1 MIFIKVIFL
10 DFDGVLNGYNRK
22 INFIFKIAR
31 KFHFIK
37 FLNSIY
43 DVFGI
48 RTFKVFLL
56 KLICIFTNCK
66 VVLSSSWRNAYYIP
80 YKKNG
85 TRGKE
90 LIRKFKFFHIPV
102 IGKTPKAINGK
113 RELEIKE
120 YLEKHKDIK
129 NFIILDD
136 ESFDI
141 KEYYPNN
148 LILTSDDEN
157 LIGTCLDN
165 SGLRLKH
172 VFKAIHILRSDIQY
186 GDKTYISK

>member
-1 MIFIKVIFL
+1 MIYIKVIFL
-10 DFDGVLNGYNRK
+10 DFDGVLNGYNRR
-22 INFIFKIAR
+22 IEFIFKIAR
-31 KFHFIK
+31 KFHFID

-43 DVFGI
+43 DIFGI

-56 KLICIFTNCK
+56 KIICIFTNSK
-66 VVLSSSWRNAYYIP
+66 VVLSSSWRKAYYIP
-80 YKKNG
+80 YKENDS
-85 TRGKE
+85 RGKQ

-102 IGKTPKAINGK
+102 IGKTPKVSNGERAI
-113 RELEIKE
+113 EIKE
-120 YLEKHKDIK
+120 YLEQHKNIK

-141 KEYYPNN
+141 KKYYPNN
-148 LILTSDDEN
+148 LILTSDNEE

-172 VFKAIHILRSDIQY
+172 VFKAIHILRNNIQY
-186 GDKTYISK
+186 EDKTYMSK